1 MFMYLKILLFFVYSE
16 TQFDFV
22 DLEKELKQ
30 VQELFNQ
37 ATDNCLN
44 LKKPEWIKLLVH
56 ISVLMELIRQYL
68 LKEALFLEYALE
80 EQQIVCVGLLWVH
93 SLTGHI

>member
-44 LKKPEWIKLLVH
+44 LKKPE
-56 ISVLMELIRQYL
+56 
-68 LKEALFLEYALE
+68 
-80 EQQIVCVGLLWVH
+80 
-93 SLTGHI
+93 